1 MKIKKD
7 DKVIVISGK
16 DKGKT
21 GTIAQVLVAQ
31 NKVVIAGVNVAKV
44 HMRPRR
50 GGEKGQVIEK
60 NMPIHVSNV
69 LLVDPKTG
77 KGTRISKKIVDGK
90 KVRVAQK
97 SGNTV

>member
-16 DKGKT
+16 DKGKL
-21 GTIAQVLVAQ
+21 GSVVKALPKE
-31 NKVVIAGVNVAKV
+31 NKVIVSGLNVRKV
-44 HMRPRR
+44 HMKARR

-69 LLVDPKTG
+69 SLIDPKTNKPTRVG
-77 KGTRISKKIVDGK
+77 KKVVDGK
-90 KVRVAQK
+90 KVRVTRK
-97 SGNTV
+97 SGSNI

>member
-50 GGEKGQVIEK
+50 GGEKGQIVEK
-60 NMPIHVSNV
+60 NMPIHASNV
-69 LLVDPKTG
+69 LVVDPKTG

>member
-1 MKIKKD
+1 MKLKKD

-50 GGEKGQVIEK
+50 GGEKGQIVEK
-60 NMPIHVSNV
+60 NMPIHASNV